1 MIKQII
7 ISLLFAMCQLTSAAQ
22 AQTAAKTTY
31 IVNDPFGN
39 PVLATDQAGKVV
51 WKEAYQPYGKKA
63 GNASAGN
70 RLGYQG
76 KPLEAGTG
84 LSYMGARYYH
94 PELGRFMGI
103 DPQEPKANDLHSL
116 NRYAY
121 ANNNPYRYTDPDG
134 HSPIDTLFLAYDLG
148 KLGLAMYSG
157 NPAAIAEAGVD
168 VALSTIGVLS
178 PVPGTGQAMKA
189 ARVAEHGVG
198 VARGVEKGIVYLRTN
213 VVTGEKYIGQAK
225 SESRFAK
232 RQKEHDKNLLS
243 KHEYEPLGNATPG
256 KQLDVL
262 EESMIRNHGSIAK
275 EGGSLLNKRHQMSD
289 KNYRANGGT

>member
-1 MIKQII
+1 LQ
-7 ISLLFAMCQLTSAAQ
+7 LFICTAQ
-22 AQTAAKTTY
+22 GSILPA
-31 IVNDPFGN
+31 
-39 PVLATDQAGKVV
+39 DQAGKVV
-51 WKEAYQPYGKKA
+51 WKEAYQPFGKKA
-63 GNASAGN
+63 SNASAGN

-84 LSYMGARYYH
+84 LSYMGARYYQ

-189 ARVAEHGVG
+189 ARAAEKGVE
-198 VARGVEKGIVYLRTN
+198 VARGAAALGREIGIVR
-213 VVTGEKYIGQAK
+213 EAK
-225 SESRFAK
+225 SIKGNVTLSGEVTRAEIDAIGKTWVGPGYRATSDGSGLVSADALRVYRAPTPK
-232 RQKEHDKNLLS
+232 RGSTYATTGVQANLEQKI
-243 KHEYEPLGNATPG
+243 APG
-256 KQLDVL
+256 KQPFSNAHINV
-262 EESMIRNHGSIAK
+262 
-275 EGGSLLNKRHQMSD
+275 
-289 KNYRANGGT
+289 TP